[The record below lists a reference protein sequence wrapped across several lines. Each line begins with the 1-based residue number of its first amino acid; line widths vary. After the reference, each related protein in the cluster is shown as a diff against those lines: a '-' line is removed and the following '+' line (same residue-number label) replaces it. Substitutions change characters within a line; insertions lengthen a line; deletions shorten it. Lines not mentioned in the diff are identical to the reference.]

1 VKVGILDPVG
11 ADLEEGPG
19 MYTNLLKQIASN
31 LKTCLN

>member
-1 VKVGILDPVG
+1 VKVGILDPIG
-11 ADLEEGPG
+11 ADLEKGPG